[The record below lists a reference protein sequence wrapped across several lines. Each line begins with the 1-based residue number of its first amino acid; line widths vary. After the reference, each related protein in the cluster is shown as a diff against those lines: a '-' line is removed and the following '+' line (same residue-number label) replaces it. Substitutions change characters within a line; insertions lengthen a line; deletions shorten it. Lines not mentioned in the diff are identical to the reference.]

1 MNPHFTATS
10 EGVPAWAGS
19 IATIDCGL
27 AQCSDIGGI
36 AASVCHGEQSGIVDF
51 IIGHIGGINGAEGEN
66 RILFCKL
73 GQIDRFTHGK
83 GIIEDECGTRA
94 WNLIDRAIRSD
105 RGTCC
110 LERVDTLYEIDAR
123 AIGGDE
129 LNPVDRYSV
138 DGLARNMYRNARCPV
153 IGVPARS
160 RDIQHNGVLRMGGY
174 EVRQHLP
181 QMKAHTATAD
191 NANYQHAGKD
201 DRNVVPRLYPKLRI
215 SRDAIDGSPARCA
228 VPHAIA

>member
-1 MNPHFTATS
+1 MN
-10 EGVPAWAGS
+10 
-19 IATIDCGL
+19 
-27 AQCSDIGGI
+27 
-36 AASVCHGEQSGIVDF
+36 GEQSGIVDF